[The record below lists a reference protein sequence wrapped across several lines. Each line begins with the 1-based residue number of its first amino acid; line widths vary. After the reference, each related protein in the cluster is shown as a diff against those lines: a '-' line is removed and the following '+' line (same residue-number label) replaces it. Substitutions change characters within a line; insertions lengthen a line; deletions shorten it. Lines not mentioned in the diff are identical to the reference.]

1 MGGGG
6 LWMQRLNVS
15 GDKDGVVVV
24 METSH
29 RGNSPFTRQKGT
41 WCVNMKG
48 KGVKT
53 THRHLLYFTLRI
65 NALTAVKL
73 QLFFAVVAFN
83 LETGSCTLRLRGCK
97 FVVFFFFSPTLPIL

>member
-1 MGGGG
+1 
-6 LWMQRLNVS
+6 MQRLNVS

-53 THRHLLYFTLRI
+53 SHRHLLYFTLKI
-65 NALTAVKL
+65 NAFTAVKL

-83 LETGSCTLRLRGCK
+83 LETGSVLWFSCISTN
-97 FVVFFFFSPTLPIL
+97 FFNYIITAEVVL